1 MRCLICLFLL
11 LAACSP
17 DTRPLACDNDGD
29 GYENGSFVE
38 GVECR
43 AEDCDDQNPDTYRGA
58 PEVCDGLDNNCNGR
72 TADYGTSDAG
82 GVLSMRDYSLS
93 EYDTDQDGVLD
104 CADCDPHAALVEPDC
119 D

>member
-1 MRCLICLFLL
+1 MRCLISLFLL

-58 PEVCDGLDNNCNGR
+58 PEVCDGEDNDCNGLLPD
-72 TADYGTSDAG
+72 TLWGNDGES
-82 GVLSMRDYSLS
+82 YSGNPERWRSS
-93 EYDTDQDGVLD
+93 EVDDDGDRVLD
-104 CADCDPHAALVEPDC
+104 CEDAHPEDPSQD
-119 D
+119 